1 MSNFRYLTNGKNNNI
16 VLVVCKDYDTLSMK
30 AAQIIAAQV
39 NQKPDCI
46 LGLATGSS
54 PVGLYKKLIEMYE
67 NGEIDFK
74 DVKSYNLDE
83 YYPITPDN
91 DHSYRY
97 FMDRHLFDR
106 VNINKANTYVPDG
119 TAADPDAF
127 CREYDAEIKAAGG
140 IGIQLL
146 GVGQNGHIG
155 FNEPADKL
163 IGGTHLTALTEST
176 IDANSR
182 FFASRDDVPRHAI
195 TMGIDNILDAAGV
208 VLVASG
214 KNKHNALMALIN
226 APEDPHVPVTMLRR
240 HKNLMVF
247 CDEDAYRG

>member
-1 MSNFRYLTNGKNNNI
+1 MNI
-16 VLVVCKDYDTLSMK
+16 KDQIKVCRDYDEMSRM
-30 AAQIIAAQV
+30 AAEVFADYIKK
-39 NQKPDCI
+39 NPHGI

-54 PVGLYKKLIEMYE
+54 PEGLYACLVEKYKK
-67 NGEIDFK
+67 GELDFSGIT
-74 DVKSYNLDE
+74 SYNLDE

-91 DHSYRY
+91 DQSYRY
-97 FMDRHLFDR
+97 FMNHHLFDH
-106 VNINKANTYVPDG
+106 VNINKEHTYVPDG

-127 CREYDAEIKAAGG
+127 CRAYDAAIKAAGG
-140 IGIQLL
+140 IGLQLL

-155 FNEPADKL
+155 FNEPADEL
-163 IGGTHLTALTEST
+163 IGGTHLTGLTEST

-195 TMGIDNILDAAGV
+195 TMGINNIMDADGV
-208 VLVASG
+208 VLVVSG

-226 APEDPHVPVTMLRR
+226 APEDPHIPVTMLRK

-247 CDEDAYRG
+247 CDEAAYNG

>member
-83 YYPITPDN
+83 YYPLSHEN
-91 DHSYRY
+91 DQSYRY
-97 FMDRHLFDR
+97 FM
-106 VNINKANTYVPDG
+106 
-119 TAADPDAF
+119 
-127 CREYDAEIKAAGG
+127 
-140 IGIQLL
+140 
-146 GVGQNGHIG
+146 
-155 FNEPADKL
+155 
-163 IGGTHLTALTEST
+163 
-176 IDANSR
+176 
-182 FFASRDDVPRHAI
+182 
-195 TMGIDNILDAAGV
+195 
-208 VLVASG
+208 
-214 KNKHNALMALIN
+214 
-226 APEDPHVPVTMLRR
+226 
-240 HKNLMVF
+240 
-247 CDEDAYRG
+247 

>member
-1 MSNFRYLTNGKNNNI
+1 MSITDSI
-16 VLVVCKDYDTLSMK
+16 VVCRDYAEMSRK
-30 AAQIIAAQV
+30 AAEVFADYIKK
-39 NQKPDCI
+39 NPHGI

-54 PVGLYKKLIEMYE
+54 PEGLYDCLVEKYE
-67 NGEIDFK
+67 KGELDFSGIT
-74 DVKSYNLDE
+74 SYNLDE

-155 FNEPADKL
+155 FNEPATPFYSFTHIQKL
-163 IGGTHLTALTEST
+163 TDRTKRSKAERFGG
-176 IDANSR
+176 IDN
-182 FFASRDDVPRHAI
+182 VPAYGI
-195 TMGIDNILDAAGV
+195 TMGLKTITEARNIILLAYGEEKSAAVYQMVYGKTMTYLPASFLQIPLEVTVYLDTAA
-208 VLVASG
+208 AS
-214 KNKHNALMALIN
+214 KL
-226 APEDPHVPVTMLRR
+226 
-240 HKNLMVF
+240 
-247 CDEDAYRG
+247 

>member
-1 MSNFRYLTNGKNNNI
+1 MSSTDSI
-16 VLVVCKDYDTLSMK
+16 VVCRDYAEMSRK
-30 AAQIIAAQV
+30 AAEVFADYIKK
-39 NQKPDCI
+39 NPHGI

-54 PVGLYKKLIEMYE
+54 PEGLYDCLVEKYE
-67 NGEIDFK
+67 KGELDFSGIT
-74 DVKSYNLDE
+74 SYNLDE

-247 CDEDAYRG
+247 SDEDAYRG